1 MSGNAATDPTIRV
14 YDWRWG
20 PDEQRRPGLPW
31 IGVFLVVFG
40 VILLVE
46 QTLPEYRLIGDAALL
61 AAGLASLVVWVLRRG
76 TIALYAGAF
85 LTALAMPGTIEG
97 LQGRD
102 LGPGWG
108 TLFFGLAFLFIA
120 AVRGVARWRVRLAGA
135 VRRRSSSSSADRRS
149 PSPTWRRSPGRSC
162 SSRSAPSCCSGAP
175 SANLRLTSSTVQPGA
190 ASGRRATVVGS
201 AIGRDERLEDLHDR
215 RIELRAGVV
224 PDLDPTPRLRRIAL
238 R

>member
-1 MSGNAATDPTIRV
+1 MDEQQSPSDPRIRV

-40 VILLVE
+40 GILLVE
-46 QTLPEYRLIGDAALL
+46 QMLPEYRRIGDTALL
-61 AAGLASLVVWVLRRG
+61 AAGLASLVVWALRRG

-85 LTALAMPGTIEG
+85 LTALALPGTVEG

-120 AVRGVARWRVRLAGA
+120 AVRAWRGGGYGWQTLYGA
-135 VRRRSSSSSADRRS
+135 VLVLI
-149 PSPTWRRSPGRSC
+149 G
-162 SSRSAPSCCSGAP
+162 
-175 SANLRLTSSTVQPGA
+175 
-190 ASGRRATVVGS
+190 GS
-201 AIGRDERLEDLHDR
+201 QIAK
-215 RIELRAGVV
+215 
-224 PDLDPTPRLRRIAL
+224 PDLAAVAWPILLVAVGAVLLLRGSRGT
-238 R
+238 